1 MAATESDIAQIS
13 ALIGGETDAKERE
26 PETGGETDDVLEAEQ
41 DARGDRERH
50 DKGGADGD
58 DQATQTSVDGSP
70 EDGEAEADGVSDESI
85 QPPTLADLAEH
96 LGIESK
102 DLYNELEIPMGK
114 DAEPITLGQFKDRV
128 KELNDLDGVRDELH
142 AQREEHTRERMAM
155 RAELNQL
162 MAILPPQLREEW
174 TRAAG
179 DRNRDYQFQQERQTL
194 EAMPEWRDANTRRE
208 EEAAIVSVG
217 NEYGFSQAE
226 IEATYDHRSR
236 RVLRD
241 LANYRK
247 REKAIDIEGKRKATT
262 SAKRRTRR
270 TQGNLSKAISRA
282 KADKTGRSDAAA
294 VTEIIRSQ

>member
-1 MAATESDIAQIS
+1 
-13 ALIGGETDAKERE
+13 
-26 PETGGETDDVLEAEQ
+26 
-41 DARGDRERH
+41 
-50 DKGGADGD
+50 
-58 DQATQTSVDGSP
+58 
-70 EDGEAEADGVSDESI
+70 
-85 QPPTLADLAEH
+85 
-96 LGIESK
+96 
-102 DLYNELEIPMGK
+102 
-114 DAEPITLGQFKDRV
+114 
-128 KELNDLDGVRDELH
+128 
-142 AQREEHTRERMAM
+142 
-155 RAELNQL
+155 
-162 MAILPPQLREEW
+162 
-174 TRAAG
+174 
-179 DRNRDYQFQQERQTL
+179 
-194 EAMPEWRDANTRRE
+194 MPEWRDANTRRE

-226 IEATYDHRSR
+226 VEATYDHRSR